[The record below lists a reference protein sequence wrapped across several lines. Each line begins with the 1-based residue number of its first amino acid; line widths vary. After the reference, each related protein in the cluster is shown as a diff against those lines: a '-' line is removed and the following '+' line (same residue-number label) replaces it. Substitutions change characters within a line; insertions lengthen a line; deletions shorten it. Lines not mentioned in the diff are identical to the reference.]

1 MESPNPSPSFASAD
15 RRLWRPA
22 AQRNMRNQWSRL
34 AGCKQRWAS
43 ASSDGRAHA
52 TSLVNT
58 HLSKKYMPSM
68 DFGVL
73 KEMPDIQ
80 KKSYKTLSLRQELY
94 GERFLSSYKNLVNI
108 VSDMVNASRS
118 MRCYLKGSAASPIL
132 QFGNYSEDKNDS
144 GVGGGV
150 SVFSFYPISYFENL
164 GQELVEMFVLELS
177 LKRLLVVELLSLC
190 CEEPCGGEADMSTW
204 SDEIYPGEFDDLC
217 SNGLFSK
224 ESSQP
229 LPPKIKHWEY
239 DIFTVRQTNHHLNC
253 ETLQNYL
260 TTWLAEGNIDTIRI
274 DEIFHIVEGEMQV
287 RLS

>member
-1 MESPNPSPSFASAD
+1 
-15 RRLWRPA
+15 
-22 AQRNMRNQWSRL
+22 
-34 AGCKQRWAS
+34 
-43 ASSDGRAHA
+43 
-52 TSLVNT
+52 
-58 HLSKKYMPSM
+58 MPSM

-73 KEMPDIQ
+73 KEMPNIQ
-80 KKSYKTLSLRQELY
+80 KKSYKKLSLRQELY

-132 QFGNYSEDKNDS
+132 QFGNHSEDKNDS

-150 SVFSFYPISYFENL
+150 PVFSFYSISYFENL

-190 CEEPCGGEADMSTW
+190 CEEPSGGEADMSTW

-229 LPPKIKHWEY
+229 LPPKIKHWES
-239 DIFTVRQTNHHLNC
+239 DIFTVRQNHNLNR

-260 TTWLAEGNIDTIRI
+260 TTWLAEGNIDMIRI
-274 DEIFHIVEGEMQV
+274 DEIFHLVEGEMQV